1 MQKAIDEMSSPSL
14 IIDLQLN
21 QGSAPWTLLRD
32 AAIAAEEA
40 GFSTLW
46 NLDHFSGDM
55 FRTESMLECFTSLA
69 AWAEATSTIQLGT
82 LVTNVTNR
90 APGLLANTVSTVQ
103 EISGNRMIL
112 GVGAGA
118 APTSPWGAE
127 QRALGIEMA
136 PTMALRHERLV
147 NTVETMRS
155 IWATDRDTKFSG
167 FPTPAVAPR
176 IIAGVN
182 SFALAEIAGK
192 HLNGVNIRFNH
203 EQREEVLH
211 VAIAANGGK
220 SGFDVSVWSPFVAEY
235 ADPDHAFHKELL
247 AEGVTR
253 LILFQ
258 SDATNVEAIS
268 SARKYLS

>member
-1 MQKAIDEMSSPSL
+1 MSSQSL

-32 AAIAAEEA
+32 AAVAAEDS

-55 FRTESMLECFTSLA
+55 FRTESMMECFTSLA

-118 APTSPWGAE
+118 APTSPWGGE

-136 PTMALRHERLV
+136 PTMALRHERLLS
-147 NTVETMRS
+147 TVETMKS
-155 IWATDRDTKFSG
+155 IWASDRDAKFSG
-167 FPTPAVAPR
+167 FPRPSVAPR

-182 SFALAEIAGK
+182 SFALAEIAGR

-203 EQREEVLH
+203 EQRGEVLRA
-211 VAIAANGGK
+211 AIAASGGR
-220 SGFDVSVWSPFVAEY
+220 SDFDVSVWSPFVAEY
-235 ADPDHAFHKELL
+235 ADPDHGFHKELV

-258 SDATNVEAIS
+258 SDATDVKAIS
-268 SARKYLS
+268 STGKYLS